1 MSGRRAFF
9 ALAAALLLA
18 SPLVVPSKALAQ
30 AYPARSVRL
39 VIPYGPTGL
48 PDALARLLAQ
58 RLSDA
63 LGQQVVVDN
72 KPGASGI
79 IAAEIAAKSAPD
91 GYTLFLTDNNLYG
104 INPAIFPKLPYKPER
119 DFAPVTQAIRG
130 AMFLVVNASL
140 GVNTVQ
146 EFVALAKKRGDTN
159 FGSPG
164 NATLHHL
171 GMAQLEL
178 LAGLKM
184 THIPYKGVAQATP
197 ALITGDVAVM
207 FAALTSV
214 APHAKA
220 GKLKILAVGAAQR
233 SPLAPDIP
241 SMTEGGFPAVEAG
254 TSMGIAAP
262 AGTPRPIIDRLNAEL
277 VKAIRAPEAEARFT
291 AMGVEPV
298 GNTPEQFAEQIRR
311 DQEHYMRL
319 VRDTGLKVE

>member
-146 EFVALAKKRGDTN
+146 EFVALAKKRGDIN
-159 FGSPG
+159 YGSPG

>member
-1 MSGRRAFF
+1 MSGRRFAF
-9 ALAAALLLA
+9 ALAATLLLA
-18 SPLVVPSKALAQ
+18 SPLVVPSNASAQ
-30 AYPARSVRL
+30 SYPARSVRL

-146 EFVALAKKRGDTN
+146 EFVALAKKRGDIN
-159 FGSPG
+159 YGSPG

-207 FAALTSV
+207 FASLTSV

-241 SMTEGGFPAVEAG
+241 SMAEGGFPAVEAG

-277 VKAIRAPEAEARFT
+277 VKAIRAPETEARFT

-311 DQEHYMRL
+311 DQEHYLRL

>member
-72 KPGASGI
+72 KPGASGS

-146 EFVALAKKRGDTN
+146 EFVALAKKRGDIN

>member
-1 MSGRRAFF
+1 MSGRRFVF
-9 ALAAALLLA
+9 ALAATLLLA
-18 SPLVVPSKALAQ
+18 SPLVVPSNASAQ
-30 AYPARSVRL
+30 SYPARSVPL

-48 PDALARLLAQ
+48 PDALSRLLAQ

-146 EFVALAKKRGDTN
+146 EFVALAKKRGDIN
-159 FGSPG
+159 YGSPG

-207 FAALTSV
+207 FASLTSV

-241 SMTEGGFPAVEAG
+241 SMAEGGFPAVEAG

-277 VKAIRAPEAEARFT
+277 VKAIRAPETEARFT

-311 DQEHYMRL
+311 DQEHYLRL

>member
-146 EFVALAKKRGDTN
+146 EFVALAKKRGDIN
-159 FGSPG
+159 HGSPG

>member
-146 EFVALAKKRGDTN
+146 EFVALAKKRGDIN